1 VFQEA
6 VDDAGPVEPGRHREP
21 PRHRRGLEEADLLHP
36 PDVQLQVRPPRGEW
50 VQAALGAPGQVA
62 AQIGFGVVTR
72 RALEPGQVGGHRQP
86 QLVSERRQM
95 IGGAGRQVSG
105 VHHAQTLGLIQAAA
119 KPPTCQARLSERCV
133 PFRDL
138 EGVAPSQSG
147 GLGLGVAGLRRRRI
161 RNPGS
166 LLSCS

>member
-1 VFQEA
+1 MLQQA

-36 PDVQLQVRPPRGEW
+36 PDVQLQVWPPRGEW

-86 QLVSERRQM
+86 QLVSERRQV
-95 IGGAGRQVSG
+95 IGGAGRLV
-105 VHHAQTLGLIQAAA
+105 
-119 KPPTCQARLSERCV
+119 
-133 PFRDL
+133 L
-138 EGVAPSQSG
+138 EFIMPRHSA
-147 GLGLGVAGLRRRRI
+147 
-161 RNPGS
+161 
-166 LLSCS
+166 